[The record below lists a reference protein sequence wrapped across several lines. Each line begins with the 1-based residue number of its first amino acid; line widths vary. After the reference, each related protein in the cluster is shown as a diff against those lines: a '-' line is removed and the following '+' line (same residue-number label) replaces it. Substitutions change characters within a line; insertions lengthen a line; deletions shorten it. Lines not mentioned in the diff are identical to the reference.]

1 MITRVIKQLQ
11 HALHKPNV
19 YYLSGSDKF
28 KNKGKPERGGFFGK
42 NKNKEENK

>member
-11 HALHKPNV
+11 LVLHKPNV
-19 YYLSGSDKF
+19 FYLSGSDKF
-28 KNKGKPERGGFFGK
+28 KNKGKSEKGAFFGR